1 MSGGRDVTPGRR
13 SSLVAIIV
21 LIVGSCAQATPTSS
35 PVPARSQTPAA
46 SASAEPASIPA
57 ESSAPVSNAPPST
70 PSPIPPT
77 PTPTPTPTPS
87 PSGKVE
93 GAFGRRD
100 VPPGGV
106 AESIGFSTP
115 ALRVCVPPDGVDT
128 SGSVWLSRLVES
140 VPTFVCALGFD
151 TSLPIDFSVVAP
163 DGQVHSQR
171 SRSPWRIDA
180 ASDPFQGTYGLTAG
194 QGTLV
199 VSSEEVWLSSVADV
213 VAFPATAERGDS
225 VDVAVAAPG
234 SPGPHPAYLY
244 RLGSGSDGLATW
256 FFIADLGAVNV
267 DEAGEGRLALTSSE
281 GDEAGSYAVWV
292 DGHLGSFRLE

>member
-1 MSGGRDVTPGRR
+1 MRPGTR
-13 SSLVAIIV
+13 SSLVAVIV
-21 LIVGSCAQATPTSS
+21 LIAGSCAPATPTSS
-35 PVPARSQTPAA
+35 PVPARSNTPAP

-57 ESSAPVSNAPPST
+57 QSPAQVSKAPPST
-70 PSPIPPT
+70 PSAIPPT
-77 PTPTPTPTPS
+77 PTPTPTPTAPL
-87 PSGKVE
+87 SGKVE

-100 VPPGGV
+100 VPPGDV

-115 ALRVCVPPDGVDT
+115 ALRLCVPPDGVDS

-140 VPTFVCALGFD
+140 IPTFVCAFGFD
-151 TSLPIDFSVVAP
+151 TSLPIDFSVVGP
-163 DGQVHSQR
+163 DGQVHSQS

-180 ASDPFQGTYGLTAG
+180 VSDPFQGTYGLTAG

-213 VAFPATAERGDS
+213 VAFPETAERGDT
-225 VDVAVAAPG
+225 VDVAVAARG

-244 RLGSGSDGLATW
+244 RLGTGSNGLAAW
-256 FFIADLGAVNV
+256 LFIADLGAVTVN
-267 DEAGEGRLALTSSE
+267 EAGEGRLALTSSE
-281 GDEAGSYAVWV
+281 GDEPGGYAVWV